1 MIKPI
6 KRTNISEEVFL
17 QMKQLIL
24 NREWKSG
31 DKLPSENEL
40 CKLFNVSRVTVR
52 NALQRLA
59 VLDLIKTRP
68 GDGAYVKMADN
79 TASFNSLVPTAY
91 FEENIDIILEFRR
104 EIESSTCAI
113 AVEKADEED
122 IKELR
127 KMLKQM
133 EGLQDD
139 LEQLA
144 TVDLEFHY
152 KIAQIS
158 RNALI
163 IKTYEIITD
172 IYSAHMKRMV
182 RNMGGEYGMFYHKK
196 IVDAIEA
203 RDADK
208 ARSYMREHIDKNQ
221 DFIKENKNLLE
232 KYLAE

>member
-17 QMKQLIL
+17 QMKQLII
-24 NREWKSG
+24 EQKWKSG
-31 DKLPSENEL
+31 DKLPSEHEL

-59 VLDLIKTRP
+59 ALDLIKTRP
-68 GDGAYVKMADN
+68 GDGAYVKMVDN
-79 TASFNSLVPTAY
+79 TTSFNRLVPTAY

-104 EIESSTCAI
+104 EIESGTCAI
-113 AVEKADEED
+113 AVEKADKND

-144 TVDLEFHY
+144 IIDLEFHY

-158 RNALI
+158 RNPLI
-163 IKTYEIITD
+163 IKTYEIIAD
-172 IYSAHMKRMV
+172 VYSSHMKRMV
-182 RNMGGEYGMFYHKK
+182 KNMGGETGMFYHKK

-203 RDADK
+203 RHADK
-208 ARSYMREHIDKNQ
+208 ARSYMHKHIAENQ
-221 DFIKENKNLLE
+221 DFIKRNKINSE
-232 KYLAE
+232 SS